1 MSQLQQNNIF
11 TRTWFDLQTNPN
23 NDLRFRMSLGRLKFE
38 ACKLTIQSIVNVL
51 DSVQAWDI
59 QQADLQDYSY
69 ALLDI
74 HQCFREFSN
83 APVGTQYPFSKL
95 ISPLNQATQYLG
107 VALGQK
113 NIFAKKRTESIQ
125 NFREWLDRILEQIK
139 GLGELPP

>member
-1 MSQLQQNNIF
+1 MLQPQQNNIF
-11 TRTWFDLQTNPN
+11 TRTWCDLQTDLK
-23 NDLRFRMSLGRLKFE
+23 NDLRIRMSPWRLKFE

-51 DSVQAWDI
+51 HSVQAWDI
-59 QQADLQDYSY
+59 EQVSLQDYSY

-83 APVGTQYPFSKL
+83 SPVGTQYPFSKL
-95 ISPLNQATQYLG
+95 ISPLDQVTAYLG

-113 NIFAKKRTESIQ
+113 NIFAKKRTDSIQ
-125 NFREWLDRILEQIK
+125 KFRDGLDKILEQIK